1 MKPKLAED
9 WHCNHTAFK
18 FTVKIEDLL
27 FTLDLL
33 SLPPLILSFNVQRI
47 TQVISRQWCDL
58 SPSVKFDVLFLEKQQ
73 IKGFNKQYLEF

>member
-33 SLPPLILSFNVQRI
+33 SLSPLVLSFNVQRI
-47 TQVISRQWCDL
+47 TQLISSQWRDL
-58 SPSVKFDVLFLEKQQ
+58 SPSVKFDVLFLVKQQ
-73 IKGFNKQYLEF
+73 IKGFNKLHSRF